1 MDTDERLAK
10 LKQRF
15 ERRLITKEVY
25 DQKQLQ
31 ILDEEDNR
39 GNNNNKDF
47 VTRAL
52 WT

>member
-10 LKQRF
+10 LK
-15 ERRLITKEVY
+15 ERYERGLITKEVY

-31 ILDEEDNR
+31 ILDEEDGR
-39 GNNNNKDF
+39 GNNNDF

-52 WT
+52 GT